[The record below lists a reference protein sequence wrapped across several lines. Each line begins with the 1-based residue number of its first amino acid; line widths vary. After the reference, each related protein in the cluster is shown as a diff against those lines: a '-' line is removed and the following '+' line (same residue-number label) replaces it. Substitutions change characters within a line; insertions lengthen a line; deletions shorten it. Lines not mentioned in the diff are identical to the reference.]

1 MSKGKIDLSVIIP
14 AFNEEG
20 RIQNAVNRIA
30 RFLGNS
36 GGKWELIVVDDGS
49 TDSTPHILER
59 LAAGLPQ
66 LRVMRVPENRGKG
79 DAVRQG
85 LAHAAGQTVIFADC
99 DLSTPPGEIPHA
111 VSWIK
116 KGFDVA
122 IGSRTAP
129 GAKIPVPSPLR
140 RRISSR
146 VFNLLAR
153 LYLGLEFS
161 DTQCGFKAFSRRA
174 ARVMAKEG
182 KVAGFA
188 FDVELLL
195 LARRHK
201 MKVKEFPVVWRDKS
215 DSKISILRHAPA
227 MLGALVSMRAR
238 FQDQISFHP
247 ARMMPLILLSVLCA
261 ITAQILFKHG
271 AIALPR
277 GTGFWPFIAAI
288 AESNWVWLGIASYG
302 ISAVAWLTVLARV
315 DLSFAFPM
323 LSLGFVFAA
332 IYARVFLLE
341 SLAWNRSLGIA
352 LVIAGVILIAAS
364 ARGTRKENPS

>member
-1 MSKGKIDLSVIIP
+1 MNRHGTDLSVIIP
-14 AFNEEG
+14 AFNEES
-20 RIQNAVNRIA
+20 RIQNAVIRTS
-30 RFLGNS
+30 RFLRNS
-36 GGKWELIVVDDGS
+36 GMKWELIVVDDGS
-49 TDSTPHILER
+49 TDSTPNILER

-66 LRVMRVPENRGKG
+66 LRIMRVKENRGKG

-85 LAHAAGQTVIFADC
+85 LAHAGGKTVIFADC
-99 DLSTPPGEIPHA
+99 DLSTPPREIANA

-116 KGFDVA
+116 RGFDIA
-122 IGSRTAP
+122 IGSRAAP
-129 GAKIPVPSPLR
+129 GARIPVPSPLR

-146 VFNLLAR
+146 IFHLLVR
-153 LYLGLEFS
+153 ILFGLEFA

-174 ARVMAKEG
+174 ARIMAKEG

-227 MLGALVSMRAR
+227 MLGSLISMRSNFR
-238 FQDQISFHP
+238 EVISFHP

-271 AIALPR
+271 AIALPK
-277 GTGFWPFIAAI
+277 GAGFGAFIAAI
-288 AESNWVWLGIASYG
+288 AGSSWVWLGIASYA

-332 IYARVFLLE
+332 IYSRVFLLE
-341 SLAWNRSLGIA
+341 SLAWNRLVGIA
-352 LVIAGVILIAAS
+352 LVIAGVIFIATS
-364 ARGTRKENPS
+364 GRETRKENPS